1 MSAPPSRR
9 RPVRFGARAIGG
21 VALAAALLLS
31 GCGGDSGDDA
41 TTSAPAS
48 VSTPAPATTATQAAG
63 GALSHADLVAQAD
76 AACAKA
82 AAAISAV
89 PPARSLSALADYAA
103 EVRRIGADLRDQLG
117 ALTPGPDDREAFTT
131 YLDGL
136 DASNAA
142 LDAMQTAAQ
151 AGDRG
156 AVRAAAE
163 TIDQAAVG
171 VLATRAGL
179 AGCAAT
185 LTDEAS

>member
-1 MSAPPSRR
+1 MSAPPSRL
-9 RPVRFGARAIGG
+9 RPVRFGARALGG
-21 VALAAALLLS
+21 VALAAALLVS
-31 GCGGDSGDDA
+31 GCGGDSGGDA

-48 VSTPAPATTATQAAG
+48 APPATATQAAG

-82 AAAISAV
+82 SAAISAL

-103 EVRRIGADLRDQLG
+103 EVRRIGTDLRDQLG
-117 ALTPGPDDREAFTT
+117 ALTPSADDREAYTT

-142 LDAMQTAAQ
+142 LDAMRTAAQ
-151 AGDRG
+151 AGDRDG
-156 AVRAAAE
+156 VRAAAE
-163 TIDQAAVG
+163 TIDQTAVG

-185 LTDEAS
+185 VTDEAS